1 MHVDS
6 RMDCRIQVEVALAS
20 DAGATCVEL
29 ELTAGA
35 TVGDAIAASPFAG
48 AQPAAI
54 AIYGELVAAGRQL
67 RDGERVELLQNLVV
81 DPKTARR
88 RRAQASE
95 R

>member
-1 MHVDS
+1 M
-6 RMDCRIQVEVALAS
+6 QVEVALAS
-20 DAGATCVEL
+20 DDGATCVEL

>member
-1 MHVDS
+1 
-6 RMDCRIQVEVALAS
+6 MDCRIQVEVALAS